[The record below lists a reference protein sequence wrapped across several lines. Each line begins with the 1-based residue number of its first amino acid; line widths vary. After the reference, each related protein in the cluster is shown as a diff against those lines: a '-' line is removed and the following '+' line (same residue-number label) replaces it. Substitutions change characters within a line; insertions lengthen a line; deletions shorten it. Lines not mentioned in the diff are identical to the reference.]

1 MFACISK
8 CLDTHTHTRKKAK
21 STHSHIASGG
31 GRKPSY
37 VQHIAEVIRRQNK
50 YPGMFKNSYPNI
62 IQPSTQTQ
70 THTDSVVSQPRVS
83 PTHQSK
89 PRIPPDCAARILE
102 ANIQGTPHCEA
113 HYSQL
118 TRLPAGNTR
127 KHTHTGGYTLVHTQ
141 THTDRDDVAVL
152 PVKNWSSLEASPS
165 SFLFSCQSSIIT
177 SEARGKPRCSLRKQ
191 KEGFSILWLCV
202 PVLCLTRAHT
212 APDYSRAL
220 FLCLFLKYFSAST
233 WKRNSTPCLIGEL
246 EIILHILNWR
256 VYSPSV
262 TRELVAVEKQFE
274 AMSILKATWCEH
286 WTEFVTKVAFSSIFV
301 LTLEVYAAHMNE
313 RDAEMCLKKENQW
326 NFKCLAD
333 VIIPHQFM

>member
-1 MFACISK
+1 MNQTPIWMWGVCTGWDSVGCTETYVCMHK
-8 CLDTHTHTRKKAK
+8 QVLRHTHTHTHTRKKAK

-31 GRKPSY
+31 GHKPSY

-127 KHTHTGGYTLVHTQ
+127 KHTHTQVDTLLCTRRHTQ
-141 THTDRDDVAVL
+141 IGMMWL
-152 PVKNWSSLEASPS
+152 
-165 SFLFSCQSSIIT
+165 SCQSKT
-177 SEARGKPRCSLRKQ
+177 GK
-191 KEGFSILWLCV
+191 
-202 PVLCLTRAHT
+202 T
-212 APDYSRAL
+212 A
-220 FLCLFLKYFSAST
+220 
-233 WKRNSTPCLIGEL
+233 NS
-246 EIILHILNWR
+246 
-256 VYSPSV
+256 
-262 TRELVAVEKQFE
+262 Q
-274 AMSILKATWCEH
+274 
-286 WTEFVTKVAFSSIFV
+286 
-301 LTLEVYAAHMNE
+301 
-313 RDAEMCLKKENQW
+313 
-326 NFKCLAD
+326 
-333 VIIPHQFM
+333 

>member
-8 CLDTHTHTRKKAK
+8 CLDTHTHTHTRKKAK

-31 GRKPSY
+31 GHKPSY

-127 KHTHTGGYTLVHTQ
+127 KHTHTQVDTLLCTRRHTQ
-141 THTDRDDVAVL
+141 IGMMWL
-152 PVKNWSSLEASPS
+152 SW
-165 SFLFSCQSSIIT
+165 QSKT
-177 SEARGKPRCSLRKQ
+177 GK
-191 KEGFSILWLCV
+191 
-202 PVLCLTRAHT
+202 T
-212 APDYSRAL
+212 A
-220 FLCLFLKYFSAST
+220 
-233 WKRNSTPCLIGEL
+233 NS
-246 EIILHILNWR
+246 
-256 VYSPSV
+256 
-262 TRELVAVEKQFE
+262 Q
-274 AMSILKATWCEH
+274 
-286 WTEFVTKVAFSSIFV
+286 
-301 LTLEVYAAHMNE
+301 
-313 RDAEMCLKKENQW
+313 
-326 NFKCLAD
+326 
-333 VIIPHQFM
+333 